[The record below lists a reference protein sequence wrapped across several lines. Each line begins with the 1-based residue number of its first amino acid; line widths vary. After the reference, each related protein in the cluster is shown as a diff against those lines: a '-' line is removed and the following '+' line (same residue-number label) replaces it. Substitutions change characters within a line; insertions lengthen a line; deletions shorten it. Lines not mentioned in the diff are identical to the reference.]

1 MGSNGEE
8 EKFIH
13 PGLQSLGLNVVEN
26 CCLLFYLLFKFFK
39 CATQQGKE
47 NMSKEEN
54 PQSEEGESNEENESS
69 QENENE
75 NTDINI
81 SLFFFPAIFHLA
93 YRLFSFFA
101 LLYTSASSFVMLQ
114 GTNLVWSS
122 ILSKYFLKKSLP
134 WYKWISIGLS
144 SLGLLAV
151 GLSDWLIG
159 CENELDSNPILGNVL
174 VVSSMFFYACQL
186 ACEEKFVKKYN
197 VDPMKVIGLEGIFA
211 LPFLIPLLIVFNFT
225 PNLTIEQPGGKLD
238 DFWHGLV
245 QLYNNPRLLLYF
257 VATAVTLCLYQ
268 VGI

>member
-8 EKFIH
+8 EKFNH
-13 PGLQSLGLNVVEN
+13 PGLQSLGLNIVEI
-26 CCLLFYLLFKFFK
+26 CCLLYLLSNSFE

-47 NMSKEEN
+47 NMNKEEN
-54 PQSEEGESNEENESS
+54 PQSKEGESNGEKESS

-81 SLFFFPAIFHLA
+81 FHFLVPAIFHLA
-93 YRLFSFFA
+93 YRLLSFFA

-122 ILSKYFLKKSLP
+122 ILSKIFLKKSLP
-134 WYKWISIGLS
+134 WYKWISIGLN

-159 CENELDSNPILGNVL
+159 CENELDSNPILGNAL
-174 VVSSMFFYACQL
+174 VVLSMFCYACQL

-197 VDPMKVIGLEGIFA
+197 VNTWKVIGLEGIFA
-211 LPFLIPLLIVFNFT
+211 LPVLIPLLIVFSFT
-225 PNLTIEQPGGKLD
+225 PNVTIEQPGSKLD

-245 QLYNNPRLLLYF
+245 QLYNNPLLLLYF
-257 VATAVTLCLYQ
+257 VATAIALCLYQ
-268 VGI
+268 VSI